1 MPVLFCSRELGGST
15 RKPRLDV
22 LAAAAAASAAAAAA
36 AVWSGVV
43 GGNRVNGVI
52 LVLLMKLFHANAIR
66 LLRFDASFEVVETSA
81 FGITPNTIHTDG
93 SPSNSNAGSWP
104 CHSICPQA
112 RSQAIYLELDKRQ
125 VAFTSCLF
133 GVIYATGRCHVP
145 GRVGMMRRGRSG
157 LD

>member
-52 LVLLMKLFHANAIR
+52 LVLLMKLFHGNAIR

-104 CHSICPQA
+104 CHSMP
-112 RSQAIYLELDKRQ
+112 
-125 VAFTSCLF
+125 TSTFPSYLF
-133 GVIYATGRCHVP
+133 GVR
-145 GRVGMMRRGRSG
+145 
-157 LD
+157 